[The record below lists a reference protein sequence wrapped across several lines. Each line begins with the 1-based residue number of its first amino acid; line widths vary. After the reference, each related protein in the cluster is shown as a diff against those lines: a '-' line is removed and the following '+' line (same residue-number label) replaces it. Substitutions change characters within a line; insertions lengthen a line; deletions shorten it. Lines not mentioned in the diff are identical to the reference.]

1 MREIIRSFM
10 AHPRQMEL
18 IDRPVSRPKNFL
30 AGGIKAKQA
39 TRVALAHLEAESD
52 FEQIATVGF
61 PNGVIPCCCARAVLA
76 RLDSHQLWMA
86 HQRDLSPIP
95 SSDVA
100 ILHAGDGHTVLKA
113 SVFMSPSVSA
123 FQASRR
129 QFLHFAAGVAA
140 LPAFLRVARGESYP
154 SRPVHIIVGFP
165 PGGAA
170 DMTARLI
177 GQWLTER
184 LGQSFVIEN
193 RPGAGTNIGT
203 DSVAKAAADGYTLL
217 LVSVA
222 NTINATLYEW
232 LNFDFIRDI
241 APVAGLVHGPLVME
255 LHPSVPANTVPEF
268 IAYAKANPRVI
279 NIASAGNGTPG
290 HMASELFQLSTGLD
304 LVDVPYRGGAR
315 ALIDLLSGHV
325 QVMFDNL
332 PTSLEYIRAGRV
344 RPLAVTT
351 ATRSDILPNLP
362 TVSEFVPGY
371 EVSSWFGIGAPGNTP
386 PEIIDKLN
394 AEINDGLADSSL
406 KAQFTSLGNIPL
418 VGSPAVFGGLIVEE
432 TEKWRNVIRAAN
444 IKPE

>member
-1 MREIIRSFM
+1 
-10 AHPRQMEL
+10 
-18 IDRPVSRPKNFL
+18 
-30 AGGIKAKQA
+30 
-39 TRVALAHLEAESD
+39 
-52 FEQIATVGF
+52 
-61 PNGVIPCCCARAVLA
+61 
-76 RLDSHQLWMA
+76 
-86 HQRDLSPIP
+86 
-95 SSDVA
+95 
-100 ILHAGDGHTVLKA
+100 
-113 SVFMSPSVSA
+113 
-123 FQASRR
+123 
-129 QFLHFAAGVAA
+129 
-140 LPAFLRVARGESYP
+140 
-154 SRPVHIIVGFP
+154 
-165 PGGAA
+165 
-170 DMTARLI
+170 MTARLI

-222 NTINATLYEW
+222 NTVNATLYEW
-232 LNFDFIRDI
+232 INFDFIRDI
-241 APVAGLVHGPLVME
+241 APVAGLVRGPLVME

-432 TEKWRNVIRAAN
+432 TEKWSKVIRAAN